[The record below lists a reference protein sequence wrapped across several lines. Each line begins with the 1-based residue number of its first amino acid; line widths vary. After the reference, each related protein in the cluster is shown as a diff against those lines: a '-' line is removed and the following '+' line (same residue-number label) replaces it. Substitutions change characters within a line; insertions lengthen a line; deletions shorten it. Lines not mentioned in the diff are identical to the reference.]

1 LVSLTL
7 NVAVERACTILLN
20 REIRQVIK
28 RIICRTTLVMPFSN
42 ARSGGIETGSTQ
54 QSLKN
59 TKQTNV
65 QHL

>member
-7 NVAVERACTILLN
+7 TVAVERACSILLN
-20 REIRQVIK
+20 RGIRQVIK
-28 RIICRTTLVMPFSN
+28 RIVCRTTLVMHFNN

-59 TKQTNV
+59 TKQTNI